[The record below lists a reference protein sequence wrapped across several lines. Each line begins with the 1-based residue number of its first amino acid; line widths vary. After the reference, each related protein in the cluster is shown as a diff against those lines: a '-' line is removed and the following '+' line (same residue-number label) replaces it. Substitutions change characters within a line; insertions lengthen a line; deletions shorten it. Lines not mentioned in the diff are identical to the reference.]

1 MIDPLTTSNA
11 IYGDSL
17 ILSRQT
23 ESSQPR
29 VAVRHTVSI
38 LNHNGAGRPKYEI
51 PEEHLLY
58 FKSFGFTWNT
68 VIDMLL
74 VSRWSF
80 ERSGA
85 GILYGITDIF
95 GFSKISNDELN
106 NLIRDYLNI
115 PGLAF
120 GCSMT

>member
-1 MIDPLTTSNA
+1 M
-11 IYGDSL
+11 
-17 ILSRQT
+17 
-23 ESSQPR
+23 
-29 VAVRHTVSI
+29 
-38 LNHNGAGRPKYEI
+38 NHNGTGSPKYEI

-58 FKSFGFTWNT
+58 LKSFGFTWNT
-68 VIDMLL
+68 ITDVLL

-106 NLIRDYLNI
+106 NLIRDYLNV

-120 GCSMT
+120 GCYIT